1 MSALRLINQTSAS
14 SVSSVSVTDV
24 FSSDFDLYKI
34 SIVDIGVASGS
45 GWTNMKLIDSSGST
59 ISSDYDWGNLAL
71 LSYSSF
77 VEGRTQNTSV
87 LDQII
92 HLDSTIDVGSGAN
105 LWVFRPFDSSSYT
118 FIINESSGIGYSSGA
133 LSLVGKM
140 IGVHK
145 ATTSIAGFAIFPDDT
160 TTFTDI
166 AIRTY
171 GLRVDS

>member
-1 MSALRLINQTSAS
+1 MSALRFINQTSAS

-34 SIVDIGVASGS
+34 SIVDVGVASGS
-45 GWTNMKLIDSSGST
+45 GWTNMKLINSSGS
-59 ISSDYDWGNLAL
+59 IESSNYDWADLAL
-71 LSYSSF
+71 LSYADAS
-77 VEGRTQNTSV
+77 EHRAQNTSV

-118 FIINESSGIGYSSGA
+118 FVVNESSGIGYSSGA
-133 LSLVGKM
+133 LMIGAKM

-145 ATTSIAGFAIFPDDT
+145 ATTSIGGFAIFPDDT
-160 TTFTDI
+160 TTFTNI
-166 AIRTY
+166 KIRTY